1 MQYQLPGTDASGRLI
16 NEPTSQPPYS
26 TASHIHVSNKNIKK
40 GGVSSP
46 WIRNDDGFISIS
58 LKNFTIFFALSISV
72 ALLAILYASCNDGTG
87 EYVCTYEKFP
97 MVSDVIN

>member
-1 MQYQLPGTDASGRLI
+1 M
-16 NEPTSQPPYS
+16 
-26 TASHIHVSNKNIKK
+26 
-40 GGVSSP
+40 
-46 WIRNDDGFISIS
+46 S